1 MLHRQLNRI
10 SRVWFE
16 RLDPKKF
23 SAISSK
29 EEKKFGI
36 PRTNEMSALPFYFDT
51 QKSILDFQNKFGGNR
66 YFSILLIELFWV
78 TFVV

>member
-51 QKSILDFQNKFGGNR
+51 QKSISDFSEQIWWK
-66 YFSILLIELFWV
+66 
-78 TFVV
+78 